1 MKHYY
6 PKAGLGELC
15 RLFGFSRQAYYKAT
29 ALKEQQA
36 IKEAL
41 IVDLVREQ
49 RSIMPRIG
57 ALKLHYLLSPDL
69 QAHHIHIGRD
79 RFRALLRDNALL
91 LRPRKRYS
99 VRTTDSRHP
108 YYKWTDLT
116 AGLIVEGP
124 HRLWVSD
131 ITYLRTKEEGF
142 LYLSLITDAF
152 SRKIIGHHLSQ
163 SLSAKG
169 CVRALCKA
177 IAQLPE
183 GAVKGLVHHS
193 DRGIQYCCSDYV
205 SVLQREGIAI
215 SMTQNGSP
223 YENATAERINGI
235 LKTELGL
242 GMELENYSAA
252 IRAVSTAIDTY
263 NRLRPHLS
271 LDMLTPQQVHHSSG
285 PHPNQPI
292 NPKQPRSKKAPLST
306 PDSTIVNMCQPLS
319 V

>member
-15 RLFGFSRQAYYKAT
+15 RLFGFSRQAYYKT
-29 ALKEQQA
+29 VALKEQQS

-41 IVDLVREQ
+41 VVDLVRHQ

-57 ALKLHYLLSPDL
+57 SLKLHYLLSPDL
-69 QAHHIHIGRD
+69 GAHHIYMGRD
-79 RFRALLRDNALL
+79 RFRALLRDHDLL
-91 LRPRKRYS
+91 LKPRKRYS

-108 YYKWTDLT
+108 YYKWKDLT
-116 AGLIVEGP
+116 GGLIP
-124 HRLWVSD
+124 AKPNQLWVSD
-131 ITYLRTKEEGF
+131 ITYLRTKKEGF

-163 SLSAKG
+163 SLSARG
-169 CVRALCKA
+169 CVRALSKA
-177 IAQLPE
+177 IAQLPQ
-183 GAVKGLVHHS
+183 GAERQLIHHS
-193 DRGIQYCCSDYV
+193 DRGIQYCCSNYV

-215 SMTQNGSP
+215 SMTQSGSP
-223 YENATAERINGI
+223 YENAMAERINGI
-235 LKTELGL
+235 LKTEFGL
-242 GMELENYSAA
+242 GMELENYSASL
-252 IRAVSTAIDTY
+252 RAVSTAIDTY
-263 NRLRPHLS
+263 NRLRPHLN
-271 LDMLTPQQVHHSSG
+271 LNMLTPEQAHGSSS

-292 NPKQPRSKKAPLST
+292 NPKQPSSKKTSLST